1 MKLEEILQKQTEPEF
16 EDEKINSNF
25 YLISLPVSLRKL
37 KSMEGSKDYE
47 ERLRENEWLKDIC
60 PKCTETGAISLDRL
74 KMEISPD
81 ARSCDGFL
89 YDAGSGVNGMSILFE
104 MKNVNRSKMIEF
116 IASREKDSIWEKV
129 KDSIALLQREIEFSG
144 GLTGEDLLKRT
155 HLLLIYGG
163 KADTV
168 SEATLGI
175 GKKQAVK
182 RNDKGRQMRAA
193 SLSSGFQKKYTS
205 KKSEEDIF
213 RRFHEKLRKKG
224 LASCEKGFFGIPA
237 KDPKWEKQNGRKLLG
252 FTMLSKEDL
261 CQVIEEVG
269 FFEHWNWGNYRTYF
283 Q

>member
-1 MKLEEILQKQTEPEF
+1 MKLEEILEKQTEPEF

-74 KMEISPD
+74 KME
-81 ARSCDGFL
+81 R
-89 YDAGSGVNGMSILFE
+89 
-104 MKNVNRSKMIEF
+104 
-116 IASREKDSIWEKV
+116 
-129 KDSIALLQREIEFSG
+129 
-144 GLTGEDLLKRT
+144 
-155 HLLLIYGG
+155 
-163 KADTV
+163 
-168 SEATLGI
+168 
-175 GKKQAVK
+175 
-182 RNDKGRQMRAA
+182 
-193 SLSSGFQKKYTS
+193 
-205 KKSEEDIF
+205 
-213 RRFHEKLRKKG
+213 
-224 LASCEKGFFGIPA
+224 FFGIPA